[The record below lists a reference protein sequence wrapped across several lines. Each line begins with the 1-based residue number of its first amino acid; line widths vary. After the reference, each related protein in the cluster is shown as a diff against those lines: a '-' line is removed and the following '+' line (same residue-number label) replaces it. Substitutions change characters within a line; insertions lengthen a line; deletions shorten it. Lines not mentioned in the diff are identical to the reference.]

1 MKRVLIILVL
11 ASLPQI
17 GWAQQAGAV
26 ERIAQLLEQEMHS
39 FELAGSGVE
48 RQSIRILD
56 SSQLS
61 IPEASFRLAGLRRTS
76 RDGYLAT
83 VRCSS
88 AAECLPFL
96 VAFRCLRPAG
106 AKADSPKAVDHPK
119 ASQKVKRS
127 AAVHT
132 GETARLELTL
142 TGANLSFPVICLE
155 EGEVGEVIRTRAIES
170 NRIFVATVT
179 GPRQLRGVERS
190 Q

>member
-1 MKRVLIILVL
+1 MKRVLIILLL

-61 IPEASFRLAGLRRTS
+61 IPDASFRLAGLQRTS
-76 RDGYLAT
+76 RDGYMTT

-96 VAFRCLRPAG
+96 VAFRCRRPAG
-106 AKADSPKAVDHPK
+106 AMTDRLKAVDHAK
-119 ASQKVKRS
+119 AGPQAKRS

-155 EGEVGEVIRTRAIES
+155 EGGVGEVIRTRGIAT

-179 GPRQLRGVERS
+179 GPRQLRGVEES